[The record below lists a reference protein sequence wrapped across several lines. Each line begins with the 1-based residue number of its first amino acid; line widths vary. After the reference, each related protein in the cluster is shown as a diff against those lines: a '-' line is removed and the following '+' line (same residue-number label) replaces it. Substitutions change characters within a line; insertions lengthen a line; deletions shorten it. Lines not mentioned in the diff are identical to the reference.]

1 MLQRGAAPGRGGD
14 ADVPVR
20 DILILGGG
28 YTGRRVAARLAARGH
43 RVTVT
48 VRDAGRWAPLAG
60 VRVVEMALGRTIPR
74 LTRGGE
80 LVLDSVPVLDGPW
93 DGTRELLEAMGGD
106 AARIVYLSTTGVYG
120 RQREVDETT
129 AAAPETEASRLRV
142 AAEEMVLGGRW
153 SGMVL
158 RPAAIYGPGRGAHVS
173 IPAGRFRLLGDGSNY
188 VSRIHVD
195 DLAALA
201 ETALLSELGGAW
213 PVADDEPA
221 RSREVA
227 EYVCGLLG
235 CAMPEGAAGEELHE
249 TRRANRRVDGR
260 AVRRALGVELRYPDY
275 RAGIRAAI
283 QAEYGYIHL

>member
-1 MLQRGAAPGRGGD
+1 MSG
-14 ADVPVR
+14 V
-20 DILILGGG
+20 LILGGG

-43 RVTVT
+43 KVTVT
-48 VRDAGRWAPLAG
+48 VRDVSKFAPLAG
-60 VRVVEMALGRTIPR
+60 VEVVELKLGGRLPR

-80 LVLDSVPVLDGPW
+80 VVLHSVPVLDGPW
-93 DGTRELLEAMGGD
+93 DGTRELLEAVGGD

-129 AAAPETEASRLRV
+129 PAAPDSKSSRLRV

-173 IPAGRFRLLGDGSNY
+173 IPEGRFRLLGDGSNY

-201 ETALLSELGGAW
+201 EAALLSDAGGAW
-213 PVADDEPA
+213 PVADEEPA

-235 CAMPEGAAGEELHE
+235 CAMPRAARMEDLHE
-249 TRRANRRVDGR
+249 TRRADRRVDGR
-260 AVRRALGVELRYPDY
+260 AVCRALRVELRYPNY
-275 RAGIRAAI
+275 RVGIQAAI
-283 QAEYGYIHL
+283 EAEIGFTQL